1 MVCSSVECVHN
12 RYIIKTPVKYLLFA
26 AVKVNTEVSL
36 PLKLEPCEW
45 RGSLHCPVH

>member
-1 MVCSSVECVHN
+1 MHS
-12 RYIIKTPVKYLLFA
+12 RYTYKQIKYLLFA

-45 RGSLHCPVH
+45 RGTIHCSVH